1 MTRTAGSGVGRSG
14 GSADRRRARALRLVG
29 PSDGSGALGRVRG
42 GVKAVLWWVD
52 SVLGGQDYRRYV
64 EHLRRNH
71 PGREIPT
78 ERDYWRDRYA
88 EADRNPQNRC
98 C

>member
-1 MTRTAGSGVGRSG
+1 MTRPRMARGGRFT
-14 GSADRRRARALRLVG
+14 GSAALR
-29 PSDGSGALGRVRG
+29 RVRDG
-42 GVKAVLWWVD
+42 AKTVIWWVD
-52 SVLGGQDYRRYV
+52 SILGGQDYRRYV
-64 EHLRRNH
+64 DHLRRAH

>member
-1 MTRTAGSGVGRSG
+1 M
-14 GSADRRRARALRLVG
+14 
-29 PSDGSGALGRVRG
+29 
-42 GVKAVLWWVD
+42 KAVLWWVD